1 MFGLVANLIS
11 SVTTTLLPAYLSYKA
26 LRTRDPAQINPWL
39 IYFTILSL
47 ALLAESWTYFIISW
61 IPFYSWLRLIF
72 LLYLVLPQTQGAK
85 LIYLDYVEPYIVH
98 HEAQIDHFISE
109 AHARLQG
116 LGLGYVSNLAEFLRD
131 KVLGQQNPD
140 LLSRFAMPQAQT
152 GGGIGGGAAQ
162 SSGAGF
168 YGGVLSGL
176 AAGGAAAF
184 GAASAGSGGGRSRDI
199 SLEAAGIS
207 NSHAQDF
214 FARDAGGSAQDRSA
228 RISAERERLSGILKQ
243 SEQSFERIDGY
254 GPVDTNAQT
263 TSRSVTDQ
271 QASRRSTSG
280 SNWVPSAVTG
290 WLGGGGTPTATG
302 PSDSSSGGGGGNTA
316 SRGWSAA
323 RDITEAVVSSH
334 GSSTGVDR
342 GGR

>member
-1 MFGLVANLIS
+1 MFGL
-11 SVTTTLLPAYLSYKA
+11 
-26 LRTRDPAQINPWL
+26 INPWL

-61 IPFYSWLRLIF
+61 VPFYSWLRLIF

-116 LGLGYVSNLAEFLRD
+116 LGLGYVSSLAEFLRD
-131 KVLGQQNPD
+131 KVLGQKNP
-140 LLSRFAMPQAQT
+140 T
-152 GGGIGGGAAQ
+152 GG
-162 SSGAGF
+162 GF

-176 AAGGAAAF
+176 AGGAAAL
-184 GAASAGSGGGRSRDI
+184 GAASAGRSRDV
-199 SLEAAGIS
+199 SHEAAGIPS
-207 NSHAQDF
+207 SLVQDISGG
-214 FARDAGGSAQDRSA
+214 GGSVQDRSA
-228 RISAERERLSGILKQ
+228 RITAERERLSGILKALENEQ
-243 SEQSFERIDGY
+243 QTIDLAYGSGGGLKSKSRSEQSFERIDGY

-263 TSRSVTDQ
+263 TYRSSPDQ

-290 WLGGGGTPTATG
+290 WLGGGTTASASTHAAG
-302 PSDSSSGGGGGNTA
+302 AGEDTTA
-316 SRGWSAA
+316 SRGWTAA
-323 RDITEAVVSSH
+323 RDITEAVISSH